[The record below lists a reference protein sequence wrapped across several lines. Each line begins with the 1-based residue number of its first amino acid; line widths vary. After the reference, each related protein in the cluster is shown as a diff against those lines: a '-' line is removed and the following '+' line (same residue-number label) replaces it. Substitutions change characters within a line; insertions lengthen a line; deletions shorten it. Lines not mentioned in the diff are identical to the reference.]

1 MSKAKKRKSEKTK
14 RSSLKDEIEC
24 KVRAFVL
31 FYAPWCPFSQRFLPI
46 FQEYAKNNPQEC
58 IGVVGDDKPDLCEEY
73 NIEYYPTLILFK
85 KGQVHKRLDAKPGVG
100 LDLKQFEQFTER
112 S

>member
-85 KGQVHKRLDAKPGVG
+85 NGQVHKRLDAKPGVG